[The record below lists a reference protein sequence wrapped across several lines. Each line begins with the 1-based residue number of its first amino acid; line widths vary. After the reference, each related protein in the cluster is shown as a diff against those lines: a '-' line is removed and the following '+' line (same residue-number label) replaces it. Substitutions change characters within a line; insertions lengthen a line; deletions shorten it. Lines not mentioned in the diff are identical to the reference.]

1 MRPELNLGDIQVLHD
16 PFSTHVTLL
25 QTITL
30 FKISYRHLI
39 RCKSMGEY
47 QEELSNM
54 ITRWSRPFVDYWMSK
69 IHRDIDKFAAWSMEK
84 MNFPMTE
91 NSVLTSNQCEAM
103 NRINKEQQDW
113 QEMAVDKAFLIGR
126 DIQKAKVYDMA
137 RGMMGLGNFE
147 LLPEFRSKF
156 TPEMGEDLLRRLGS
170 TPSFENIV
178 SRHKETRNLSRH
190 AGSGRPVL
198 DVVNEELEDDSTEVA
213 FNIDEV
219 EMNETSFESVVVAA
233 PLNDSKEL
241 QEIGEEFDLDESFE
255 RPEEELSETQI
266 NPVNSVA
273 PVNVQSTPIATPTE
287 SHRNVARFV
296 TPTNPPST
304 PAATPAGC
312 DEITYIPSLDAYFS
326 PGSNFPTSV
335 QLKKNL
341 CSQCGYCPP
350 RNWCQHLRNA
360 GIKAG
365 INVKS
370 KTPILKSLTML
381 EKTENRHNKKR

>member
-1 MRPELNLGDIQVLHD
+1 
-16 PFSTHVTLL
+16 
-25 QTITL
+25 
-30 FKISYRHLI
+30 
-39 RCKSMGEY
+39 MGEY

-156 TPEMGEDLLRRLGS
+156 TPKMGEDLLRRLGS

-213 FNIDEV
+213 INIDEV
-219 EMNETSFESVVVAA
+219 EMNETPFESVVVAA

-255 RPEEELSETQI
+255 RPEEELSETQT

-287 SHRNVARFV
+287 SHRDVARFV
-296 TPTNPPST
+296 SPTNPN
-304 PAATPAGC
+304 AIEEC
-312 DEITYIPSLDAYFS
+312 EEISLELHS
-326 PGSNFPTSV
+326 SFPEIAMMM
-335 QLKKNL
+335 L
-341 CSQCGYCPP
+341 
-350 RNWCQHLRNA
+350 LR
-360 GIKAG
+360 
-365 INVKS
+365 
-370 KTPILKSLTML
+370 L
-381 EKTENRHNKKR
+381 

>member
-1 MRPELNLGDIQVLHD
+1 MIVDVMNTAIVL
-16 PFSTHVTLL
+16 
-25 QTITL
+25 
-30 FKISYRHLI
+30 K
-39 RCKSMGEY
+39 
-47 QEELSNM
+47 N
-54 ITRWSRPFVDYWMSK
+54 
-69 IHRDIDKFAAWSMEK
+69 
-84 MNFPMTE
+84 
-91 NSVLTSNQCEAM
+91 
-103 NRINKEQQDW
+103 NKEQQDW

-241 QEIGEEFDLDESFE
+241 QEKNSTWMNHLKDL
-255 RPEEELSETQI
+255 R
-266 NPVNSVA
+266 
-273 PVNVQSTPIATPTE
+273 
-287 SHRNVARFV
+287 RN
-296 TPTNPPST
+296 
-304 PAATPAGC
+304 
-312 DEITYIPSLDAYFS
+312 Y
-326 PGSNFPTSV
+326 
-335 QLKKNL
+335 QKHK
-341 CSQCGYCPP
+341 
-350 RNWCQHLRNA
+350 
-360 GIKAG
+360 
-365 INVKS
+365 
-370 KTPILKSLTML
+370 
-381 EKTENRHNKKR
+381 